1 MWSALSTFL
10 AFCQLTLALNISHA
24 TMAPLR
30 KLNFHVPDSKINEF
44 TSLLSS
50 SKIGPETWYNN
61 HNNTDFGTTRD
72 WLAKAKD
79 SWLDLDWR
87 NQEDRI
93 NSFPNFNTTIN
104 DVDIG
109 PINIHFV
116 GLYSS
121 RRDALPLLFLH
132 GWPGSFLEFLPLLDI
147 LKSKY
152 TTESLPYHVIIPSLP
167 DYGLSGGPVDT
178 ELTLEI
184 AARIMNELM
193 ITLGFG
199 SGYVVQGG
207 DIGSFLARILS
218 ATYPQCKAFHSKQNW
233 PSISGRRPNCTNHQ
247 AVNMLAPSSQEE
259 MLTGANITEEES
271 QHVQRM
277 LKFSTTGSSYLL
289 EHGLRP
295 STIGLVLSSSPLA
308 MLAWIGEKFLEWPD
322 SRYPLT
328 LDTILTMV
336 SFYWYTDTFPRSM
349 YPYRALAGSAAA
361 DELFSVPTSKEKPFG
376 YSVFPAE
383 NILLP
388 KAWAEKAYPNLV
400 FYKRNDK
407 GGHFAALEQPDTF
420 LQNIEEFLAIARPL
434 IEL

>member
-1 MWSALSTFL
+1 MWFPLSTFP
-10 AFCQLTLALNISHA
+10 AFFQLTLALDMISQVTISPPREA
-24 TMAPLR
+24 NL
-30 KLNFHVPDSKINEF
+30 HVPDSKINEF
-44 TSLLSS
+44 TSLLYS
-50 SKIGPETWYNN
+50 SKIGPETWYN
-61 HNNTDFGTTRD
+61 NNTDFGTTRD

-132 GWPGSFLEFLPLLDI
+132 GWPGSFLECLPMLDV

-152 TTESLPYHVIIPSLP
+152 TTETLPYHVIIPSLP
-167 DYGLSGGPVDT
+167 DYGLSGGLVDT

-184 AARIMNELM
+184 AARLMNELM

-199 SGYVVQGG
+199 SGYVAQGG
-207 DIGSFLARILS
+207 DIGSFLARIIS
-218 ATYPQCKAFHSKQNW
+218 ATYPQCKAFH
-233 PSISGRRPNCTNHQ
+233 I
-247 AVNMLAPSSQEE
+247 NMLAPSSQEE
-259 MLTGANITEEES
+259 MLTTANITEEES

-277 LKFSTTGSSYLL
+277 LKFSATGSSYLL

-336 SFYWYTDTFPRSM
+336 SFYWYTDTFQRSM

-361 DELFSVPTSKEKPFG
+361 DEIFSVPTSKEKPFG

-407 GGHFAALEQPDTF
+407 GGHFAALEQPNTF
-420 LQNIEEFLAIARPL
+420 LQNVEEFLAIARPL
-434 IEL
+434 IRLE

>member
-1 MWSALSTFL
+1 MWFLLSTFL
-10 AFCQLTLALNISHA
+10 AFFQLTLALDVISQV
-24 TMAPLR
+24 TISPPREVNL
-30 KLNFHVPDSKINEF
+30 HVPDSKINEF

-50 SKIGPETWYNN
+50 SKIGPETWYTHN
-61 HNNTDFGTTRD
+61 NNTDFGTTRD

-132 GWPGSFLEFLPLLDI
+132 GWPGSFLEFLPMLDI

-152 TTESLPYHVIIPSLP
+152 TTETLPYHVIIPSLP

-184 AARIMNELM
+184 AARLMNELM

-199 SGYVVQGG
+199 SGYVAQGG

-218 ATYPQCKAFHSKQNW
+218 ATYPQCKAFHSKQYW
-233 PSISGRRPNCTNHQ
+233 PSVSRRRPNGTNHQ

-259 MLTGANITEEES
+259 MLTTANITEEES
-271 QHVQRM
+271 RHVQRM
-277 LKFSTTGSSYLL
+277 LKFSATGSSYLL

-308 MLAWIGEKFLEWPD
+308 MLAW
-322 SRYPLT
+322 
-328 LDTILTMV
+328 
-336 SFYWYTDTFPRSM
+336 
-349 YPYRALAGSAAA
+349 
-361 DELFSVPTSKEKPFG
+361 
-376 YSVFPAE
+376 
-383 NILLP
+383 
-388 KAWAEKAYPNLV
+388 
-400 FYKRNDK
+400 
-407 GGHFAALEQPDTF
+407 
-420 LQNIEEFLAIARPL
+420 
-434 IEL
+434 

>member
-1 MWSALSTFL
+1 M
-10 AFCQLTLALNISHA
+10 ISQV
-24 TMAPLR
+24 PISPPREVNL
-30 KLNFHVPDSKINEF
+30 HVSDSKIKEF

-61 HNNTDFGTTRD
+61 NNNNTDFGTTRD

-109 PINIHFV
+109 PVNIHFV

-132 GWPGSFLEFLPLLDI
+132 GWP
-147 LKSKY
+147 
-152 TTESLPYHVIIPSLP
+152 
-167 DYGLSGGPVDT
+167 
-178 ELTLEI
+178 
-184 AARIMNELM
+184 AARLMNELM

-199 SGYVVQGG
+199 SGYVAQGG
-207 DIGSFLARILS
+207 DIGSFIARILS
-218 ATYPQCKAFHSKQNW
+218 ATYPQCKAFH
-233 PSISGRRPNCTNHQ
+233 I
-247 AVNMLAPSSQEE
+247 NMLAPSSQEE
-259 MLTGANITEEES
+259 MLTTANITEEES

-277 LKFSTTGSSYLL
+277 LKFSATGSSYLL

-407 GGHFAALEQPDTF
+407 GGHFAALEQPNTF
-420 LQNIEEFLAIARPL
+420 LQNVEEFLTIARPL
-434 IEL
+434 IRLE